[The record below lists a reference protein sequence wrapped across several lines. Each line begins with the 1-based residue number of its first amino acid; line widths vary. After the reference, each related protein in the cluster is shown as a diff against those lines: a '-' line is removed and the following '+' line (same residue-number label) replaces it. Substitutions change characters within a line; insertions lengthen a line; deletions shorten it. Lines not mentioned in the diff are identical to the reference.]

1 MEIMSDDAIGALATE
16 WSHNHLGEDF
26 QFREYQL
33 NTIIQIIKYKLTGVK
48 TQVMEAPCGSGKS
61 TIAFIVCGVLW
72 EYFGLKSYIL
82 VSDLSLFE
90 QYEQDLKKFHL
101 DDWGRLKGKDNYLC
115 GRNGQVFNNGEC
127 QIKGIGLPTLAD
139 PEASKVKGFSCGPS
153 CKYVRER
160 KRAENAP
167 VTVMTYQFWLIAMNY
182 VKDICFEGAEDMAP
196 FQTRDFIICDEA
208 HKIPDIVQ
216 RHFSPRID
224 SDDLGFI
231 FSLREIAEKIDY
243 HEDLP
248 NIETLKQVMKA
259 FTLVEEPKDIMVCI
273 KRYEALLQKYNVFQY
288 WLRDVVQK
296 KGNIEHYL
304 KYLNAGNTCRECHC
318 KFEDYI
324 NLVEELGLDTI
335 VLSSSVDKSGN
346 YHITLNCAYEHKM
359 VKKYLHD
366 KAPQELLMSATI
378 GDCVIYK
385 NMIGEEDLDD
395 MDFKAFEVPST
406 FDFSKSPIYF
416 YPKFRLSYTEKAK
429 NLPLV
434 INEIINILNKH
445 TNEKGII
452 QTGSYEFSKALYD
465 SLNPTLRSRVLFYKD
480 SKEKNEVIMKYKNSI
495 NKILI
500 GPSLIEGI
508 NFPDDECRFLIMMK
522 VPYASL
528 GDKLVQRKMNII
540 PGYYHNDVCQKI
552 TQGIGRIQR
561 SKNDWGVTYI
571 MDGCFNDILRNNNND
586 LSEQILNRIIK
597 L

>member
-1 MEIMSDDAIGALATE
+1 MEIMSDDAIGTLAE
-16 WSHNHLGEDF
+16 QWAKNHLGKNF

-82 VSDLSLFE
+82 VSDLSLFD
-90 QYEQDLKKFHL
+90 QYEQDLKKYNL
-101 DDWGRLKGKDNYLC
+101 NWGRLKGKDNYIC
-115 GRNGQVFNNGEC
+115 ARNGQVFTNGEC
-127 QIKGIGLPTLAD
+127 QIKGIGMPTLSD
-139 PEASKVKGFSCGPS
+139 PQASKSKGFSCGPT
-153 CKYVRER
+153 CKYVIER
-160 KRAENAP
+160 RRAENSP
-167 VTVMTYQFWLIAMNY
+167 ITIMTYQFWFIAMNY
-182 VKDICFEGAEDMAP
+182 VKDICFAGCEDMAP
-196 FQTRDFIICDEA
+196 FQKRDFIICDEA
-208 HKIPDIVQ
+208 HKIPDLVQ

-224 SDDLGFI
+224 SDDIGFL
-231 FSLREIAEKIDY
+231 FSLREIAEKLDY
-243 HEDLP
+243 GQDLP
-248 NIETLKQVMKA
+248 AIDSFKQVMKA
-259 FTLVEEPKDIMVCI
+259 FTLVEEPKDIMLCI
-273 KRYEALLQKYNVFQY
+273 KRYENLLGKYNEFQY
-288 WLRDVVQK
+288 WLRDVLSK
-296 KGNIEHYL
+296 KGSVERYL

-318 KFEDYI
+318 KFSDFI
-324 NLVEELGLDTI
+324 SLIEELGLDTI
-335 VLSSSVDKSGN
+335 VLSASQDKSEN
-346 YHITLNCAYEHKM
+346 YHISINCAFEHKM

-378 GDCVIYK
+378 GDCDIYK
-385 NMIGEEDLDD
+385 SMIGEEELDNL
-395 MDFKAFEVPST
+395 DFKAFTVPST

-416 YPKFRLSYTEKAK
+416 YPKFRLSYNEKAK

-465 SLNPTLRSRVLFYKD
+465 NLTPTLRSRVLFYKD
-480 SKEKNEVIMKYKNSI
+480 SKEKNEVITKYKNSI

-508 NFPDDECRFLIMMK
+508 NFPNDECRFLIMMK

-561 SKNDWGVTYI
+561 SKNDWGITYI
-571 MDGCFNDILRNNNND
+571 MDGCFKDILRNNKND
-586 LSEQILNRIIK
+586 LPTQLLDRIIEV
-597 L
+597 